1 MPAAERQRRT
11 AAAAASKA
19 SRCSGSLRCLRR
31 ACAVDVRQGQR
42 PGEPQRARRR
52 VGERLEPVF
61 ARGRSLQS
69 QGIYTCDVHLPCCGA
84 QAPAAAADWRG
95 AERCTQSPVARRVVS
110 RQRLLASQA
119 PARLHTTAGCHRHA
133 VPLQRR
139 AACTAPSKSSI
150 AACHP
155 FCLTIT
161 CSTHKGLRSCV
172 AMKHAYA

>member
-61 ARGRSLQS
+61 ARGRSLQPHREPTHAMF
-69 QGIYTCDVHLPCCGA
+69 TCLAVGRKLLQLLPTGGA
-84 QAPAAAADWRG
+84 PR
-95 AERCTQSPVARRVVS
+95 SARS
-110 RQRLLASQA
+110 RLWL
-119 PARLHTTAGCHRHA
+119 GE
-133 VPLQRR
+133 
-139 AACTAPSKSSI
+139 
-150 AACHP
+150 
-155 FCLTIT
+155 
-161 CSTHKGLRSCV
+161 
-172 AMKHAYA
+172 